1 MPRTGATSS
10 TTPAPTKGRHGTVH
24 AGLDPTV
31 FPTITALRPLLTTGG
46 GDERDAWKLR
56 VIVDG
61 LLARSRP
68 PG

>member
-1 MPRTGATSS
+1 M
-10 TTPAPTKGRHGTVH
+10 
-24 AGLDPTV
+24 